1 MLVSIR
7 LTYYSLQPSVE
18 VPTWMHDIPVVPDA
32 VQDLLECILNRDS
45 ETLEVLLMEHGD
57 NVNHH
62 VGLPFELSNGRFAN
76 HEALS
81 QMTLMQ
87 HPRQTLLDIA
97 SAMPDGPVIWVLL
110 SYGARGST
118 HPLGYDLAM
127 HNAIGNGR
135 QYTVQALSIPGR
147 SNINGLPDSSW
158 RPLLQAVLW
167 SGPEIVNILL
177 KRRARVNEVG
187 TSSVSPGMYTA
198 LQLCLER
205 RSSEYQNESLR
216 SKCNENLKLLL
227 NAGASLHT
235 LPPEGPTATPFEK
248 FLEPWRSC
256 DHWTM
261 DVSSLE
267 LECLGSFVEMGADLS
282 TKFLGYPCAASSSN
296 TFAHQALWHSPL
308 RILRRTISS
317 YCQDYPNSGVL
328 LLHELLGKCADAN
341 RHCAGALEDIET
353 LLGRGVNPNALD
365 DFGMAPLRKCV
376 EHAPTVDVLAMT
388 QKLLDG
394 GADPEYEDV
403 DGMQP
408 YSLAALTLP
417 EPVRSEV
424 LQAMLAKMQGRGTVT
439 KNDMT
444 YGWEAGLFP
453 IPDDPSYQQVLS
465 CTMREGAFRLS
476 MQEMV
481 HIDVQQSFR
490 RAYLAVLSGRLL
502 GNIAKRAAT
511 CKVSEK
517 DRWNVML
524 TLSLRKGANLP
535 NYQFDQGLVIAL
547 LGFPNIDINKLDAVH
562 NAPRSSKEDNI
573 DESDQRSDPP
583 ALGTTSIF
591 RPFQLN
597 TRHPTSSLSSPEA
610 PTESQNLSVTND
622 SFVGDTTQ
630 LRWRN
635 PESSKAPKPTA
646 SFVLQYKCS
655 TCADDRLL
663 TMAELQTHGIEHA
676 HSAECDGVGCTRRFC
691 NETRKRKR
699 NEKGCQDHLFSDTIY

>member
-1 MLVSIR
+1 
-7 LTYYSLQPSVE
+7 
-18 VPTWMHDIPVVPDA
+18 MHDVPVVPNA

-45 ETLEVLLMEHGD
+45 EKLEVLLMEHGD
-57 NVNHH
+57 DVNHH
-62 VGLPFELSNGRFAN
+62 VGLPFELANGRFAN

-81 QMTLMQ
+81 QMTLTQ
-87 HPRQTLLDIA
+87 HPRQTIVDIA

-118 HPLGYDLAM
+118 HPSGYDQAM
-127 HNAIGNGR
+127 HNAIANGR

-147 SNINGLPDSSW
+147 SNINGLPGSSW
-158 RPLLQAVLW
+158 KPLLQAVSC
-167 SGPEIVNILL
+167 SGPEIVGILL
-177 KRRARVNEVG
+177 KRGARVNDVG
-187 TSSVSPGMYTA
+187 SSSVSPVKYTA

-216 SKCNENLKLLL
+216 SKCNEILKLLL
-227 NAGASLHT
+227 NAGVDLQILT
-235 LPPEGPTATPFEK
+235 PDGPTATPFEK
-248 FLEPWRSC
+248 FLEPWRNC
-256 DHWTM
+256 DHWGM
-261 DVSSLE
+261 NVSSIE
-267 LECLGSFVEMGADLS
+267 MECLGKFVEKGADLS

-308 RILRRTISS
+308 RISRRMISS
-317 YCQDYPNSGVL
+317 CCQEYPNSGAL
-328 LLHELLGKCADAN
+328 LLHELLAKCADAD

-365 DFGMAPLRKCV
+365 DLGMAPLRKCV

-388 QKLLDG
+388 QQLLDG
-394 GADPEYEDV
+394 GADPEYEDA

-408 YSLAALTLP
+408 YAVAALTLP
-417 EPVRSEV
+417 EPVRNEV
-424 LQAMLAKMQGRGTVT
+424 LQAMIAKMQGLGTVT

-444 YGWEAGLFP
+444 YRWEAGLFP

-465 CTMREGAFRLS
+465 CTMRDGAFRLS

-481 HIDVQQSFR
+481 HINVQKSFR

-524 TLSLRKGANLP
+524 SLSLRKGANLP
-535 NYQFDQGLVIAL
+535 NYQFDQGFVIAL
-547 LGFPNIDINKLDAVH
+547 LGFPKIDINKLDAVH
-562 NAPRSSKEDNI
+562 GAPHSNKE
-573 DESDQRSDPP
+573 EEYGQQSDPL
-583 ALGTTSIF
+583 ALGTTSVF

-597 TRHPTSSLSSPEA
+597 TQQPTTSLPTSAA
-610 PTESQNLSVTND
+610 PTDSQNLSATND

-630 LRWRN
+630 IRWRN
-635 PESSKAPKPTA
+635 PESSKAPKSTA

-663 TMAELQTHGIEHA
+663 TMEELQTHGIEHA
-676 HSAECDGVGCTRRFC
+676 HTAECNGVGCTRRFC
-691 NETRKRKR
+691 IQTKKRKR
-699 NEKGCQDHLFSDTIY
+699 TKKGCQDHLFSDTLH

>member
-1 MLVSIR
+1 MSVSTE
-7 LTYYSLQPSVE
+7 LTYDSLQPSIE
-18 VPTWMHDIPVVPDA
+18 IPTWMHDVPVVPDA

-45 ETLEVLLMEHGD
+45 EKMEVLLMEHGD

-81 QMTLMQ
+81 QMKLTQ

-110 SYGARGST
+110 SYGARSST

-147 SNINGLPDSSW
+147 SNINGLPDNSW
-158 RPLLQAVLW
+158 KPLLQAVLW
-167 SGPEIVNILL
+167 SGPEIVGILL
-177 KRRARVNEVG
+177 KRGARVNDVG
-187 TSSVSPGMYTA
+187 SSSVSSRMYTA

-205 RSSEYQNESLR
+205 RSSEYQDESLR
-216 SKCNENLKLLL
+216 LQCNENLKLLL
-227 NAGASLHT
+227 NAGASLHI
-235 LPPEGPTATPFEK
+235 LPPEGPIATPFEM
-248 FLEPWRSC
+248 FLEPWRSR
-256 DHWTM
+256 DHWNM
-261 DVSSLE
+261 EMSSLE
-267 LECLGSFVEMGADLS
+267 MDCLGLFVGKGADLS
-282 TKFLGYPCAASSSN
+282 TKFLGYPCAASSSD

-308 RILRRTISS
+308 RISRRVISS
-317 YCQDYPNSGVL
+317 CGQDYPNSGAL
-328 LLHELLGKCADAN
+328 LLHELLGKCTDAN
-341 RHCAGALEDIET
+341 RHCAEPLEDIEI

-376 EHAPTVDVLAMT
+376 EHAPTVDVLTMT
-388 QKLLDG
+388 KRLLDG

-403 DGMQP
+403 AGMQP
-408 YSLAALTLP
+408 YAVAALTLP
-417 EPVRSEV
+417 EPVRNEV
-424 LQAMLAKMQGRGTVT
+424 LQVMLAKMQGRGTVT
-439 KNDMT
+439 KSDMT
-444 YGWEAGLFP
+444 YRWEAGLFP
-453 IPDDPSYQQVLS
+453 IPEDPSYQQALS

-535 NYQFDQGLVIAL
+535 NYQFDQGFVIAL

-562 NAPRSSKEDNI
+562 NAPRSIKEGNTE
-573 DESDQRSDPP
+573 ESDQRSDPP
-583 ALGTTSIF
+583 ALGTTSVF

-597 TRHPTSSLSSPEA
+597 TRHSASSISSLVT
-610 PTESQNLSVTND
+610 PTESQDLSATND

-630 LRWRN
+630 IRWRN
-635 PESSKAPKPTA
+635 LESSKASKSIA
-646 SFVLQYKCS
+646 SYVLQYKCS
-655 TCADDRLL
+655 TCADNRLL
-663 TMAELQTHGIEHA
+663 TMAELQTHEIEHA
-676 HSAECDGVGCTRRFC
+676 HTIECDGVGCIRRFC
-691 NETRKRKR
+691 NGTRKRKR
-699 NEKGCQDHLFSDTIY
+699 NEKGCQDHLFSDTIQ

>member
-1 MLVSIR
+1 
-7 LTYYSLQPSVE
+7 
-18 VPTWMHDIPVVPDA
+18 MHDIPVVPDA

-62 VGLPFELSNGRFAN
+62 VGLPFKLSNGRFAN

-167 SGPEIVNILL
+167 SGPEIVSILL
-177 KRRARVNEVG
+177 KRGARVNEVG

-205 RSSEYQNESLR
+205 RSSKYQNESLR

-235 LPPEGPTATPFEK
+235 LPPEGPTATPFDK

-573 DESDQRSDPP
+573 DQSDQ
-583 ALGTTSIF
+583 
-591 RPFQLN
+591 
-597 TRHPTSSLSSPEA
+597 
-610 PTESQNLSVTND
+610 
-622 SFVGDTTQ
+622 
-630 LRWRN
+630 
-635 PESSKAPKPTA
+635 
-646 SFVLQYKCS
+646 
-655 TCADDRLL
+655 
-663 TMAELQTHGIEHA
+663 
-676 HSAECDGVGCTRRFC
+676 
-691 NETRKRKR
+691 
-699 NEKGCQDHLFSDTIY
+699 